1 MCFFILFSFPFKD
14 GTTLHAYYC
23 ELILFYIYFRVG
35 AGYSHS
41 LFIVRN
47 QTDQEK
53 KEIEKFPVLDQSN
66 MD

>member
-1 MCFFILFSFPFKD
+1 MDPRIRIRTKMSWIRNTRGYNDKVVLC
-14 GTTLHAYYC
+14 Y
-23 ELILFYIYFRVG
+23 RVG

-47 QTDQEK
+47 QTDQDK
-53 KEIEKFPVLDQSN
+53 KEIEKFPVLDQSK

>member
-1 MCFFILFSFPFKD
+1 MDPRIRIHTKMSGICNTGGYNNKVVLC
-14 GTTLHAYYC
+14 Y
-23 ELILFYIYFRVG
+23 RVG

-47 QTDQEK
+47 QTEQDR
-53 KEIEKFPVLDQSN
+53 KEIEKFPVLDQSK

>member
-1 MCFFILFSFPFKD
+1 MPENTYLQPSSLYKCGYTSNYEAVLC
-14 GTTLHAYYC
+14 Y
-23 ELILFYIYFRVG
+23 RVG

-47 QTDQEK
+47 QTEQDK
-53 KEIEKFPVLDQSN
+53 KEIEKFPVLDQSK

>member
-1 MCFFILFSFPFKD
+1 
-14 GTTLHAYYC
+14 
-23 ELILFYIYFRVG
+23 VG

-47 QTDQEK
+47 QTEQDK
-53 KEIEKFPVLDQSN
+53 KEIEKFPVLDQSK

>member
-1 MCFFILFSFPFKD
+1 MLECGYNVLC
-14 GTTLHAYYC
+14 Y
-23 ELILFYIYFRVG
+23 RVG

-47 QTDQEK
+47 QTEQDK
-53 KEIEKFPVLDQSN
+53 KEIEKFPVLDQSK